1 VQDEKE
7 SDMKIFVTGAT
18 GFVGN
23 AIVRQLLAAGHT
35 PRCLVRRGSEGKLTQ
50 PGVEFHPGDAL
61 DPATLAGALDGCAA
75 VMHLVGIIREIPQR
89 QVTFQRLHV
98 EATANVL
105 AAAQAQGVR
114 RYLHMSANGAR
125 AAAPTPYQRS
135 KWQAEELVRASGLD
149 WTIFR
154 PSLIYGRGDGFI
166 TLLARMVRRLPVLP
180 VLGDGRYLLSPVA
193 VGDVAAGFVAALT
206 RPATIGQS
214 FACGG
219 PDTISYDRLLDL
231 VGAALDR
238 PAPLKL
244 HQPLLLMRPL
254 IAAGQHLPGFP
265 ITADQLTMLLQGNSC
280 DPAPW
285 ARDCGLA
292 LTPLA
297 EGLGRM
303 LATVAD

>member
-1 VQDEKE
+1 
-7 SDMKIFVTGAT
+7 MKIFVTGAT

-35 PRCLVRRGSEGKLTQ
+35 PRCLVRRGSEDKLAQ

-61 DPATLAGALDGCAA
+61 DPATLAGALAGCAA

-154 PSLIYGRGDGFI
+154 PSVIYGRGDGFVS
-166 TLLARMVRRLPVLP
+166 LLARIVRCAPLVPVF
-180 VLGDGRYLLSPVA
+180 GDGRYLLSPVA
-193 VGDVAAGFVAALT
+193 VEDVAAGFVAALSK
-206 RPATIGQS
+206 PATIGQS

-219 PDTISYDRLLDL
+219 PEAISYDRLLDL
-231 VGAALDR
+231 IGAALDR
-238 PAPLKL
+238 PSVLKL

-254 IAAGQHLPGFP
+254 VAVGEYLPGFP
-265 ITADQLTMLLQGNSC
+265 ITADQLTMLLEGNSC
-280 DPAPW
+280 DPQPW
-285 ARDCGLA
+285 AAACGLT
-292 LTPLA
+292 LTPFA
-297 EGLGRM
+297 SGLSRM
-303 LATVAD
+303 LASGAS